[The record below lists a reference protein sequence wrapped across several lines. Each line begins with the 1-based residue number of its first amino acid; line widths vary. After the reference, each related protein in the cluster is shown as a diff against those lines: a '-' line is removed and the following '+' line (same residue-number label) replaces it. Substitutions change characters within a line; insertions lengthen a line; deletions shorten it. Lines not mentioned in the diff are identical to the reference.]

1 MIQVRIDKRLCKECG
16 VEYDYKIYDIMG
28 TSIASGV
35 PYCPDCRLKKE
46 EEEEARRQAQIA
58 HKRKLWRDNCG
69 IPPKFMNQEF
79 GTLDLDRP
87 VQGLKLAY
95 KRCLAYAEKYPL
107 DDSYLGY
114 PSLIIFSE
122 NSWGVGKTHL
132 ACAIAHKIL
141 NRWDGE
147 PIPCPVKYISE
158 VDLFYRIQA
167 SYSSNSEDRKYLPGE
182 SDIINELI
190 AKRLLIIDDVGKRR
204 VQDPRFVQRIYFA
217 IIDGRYRSR
226 RPIVITSNLNP
237 KKLQKY
243 LGGGHDSASFDRLME
258 MCQGKALKLE
268 GESYR
273 RKA

>member
-1 MIQVRIDKRLCKECG
+1 MTQVRIDKRLCKECG

-35 PYCPDCRLKKE
+35 PYCPGCRLKKE

-141 NRWDGE
+141 NRWNGE
-147 PIPCPVKYISE
+147 DIRCPVRYISE
-158 VDLFYRIQA
+158 PELFDRIYG
-167 SYSSNSEDRKYLPGE
+167 SFNYTKEERDYMPSKSKIIEDVIK
-182 SDIINELI
+182 
-190 AKRLLIIDDVGKRR
+190 ARLLIIDDIGKRKP
-204 VQDPRFVQRIYFA
+204 QDMRFVQETLYL
-217 IIDGRYRSR
+217 IINGRYDAK
-226 RPIVITSNLNP
+226 RPIVITSNLSP
-237 KKLQKY
+237 KKLEKY